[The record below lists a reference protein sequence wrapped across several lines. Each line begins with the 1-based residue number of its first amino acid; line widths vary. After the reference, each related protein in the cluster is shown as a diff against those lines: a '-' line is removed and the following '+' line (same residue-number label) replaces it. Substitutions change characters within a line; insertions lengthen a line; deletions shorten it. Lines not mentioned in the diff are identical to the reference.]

1 MYKKLIR
8 PFLIILLVGFSFF
21 YTEKSIDLVRNTDPL
36 MHQIKESNYKYEVE
50 AINAYIKDNTII
62 PGISGLQIDYE
73 KTYTHMKN
81 YGTYNESLTT
91 LKETKPEISIDDYY
105 DKFIIQGNENKK
117 SVALVFK
124 VEKNTNI
131 NKLVPIL
138 NNENIKATF
147 FIDGKYLEDNYKNIE
162 LIQNHELELLS
173 YNNSYDEITFTSSLS
188 YLGTLTNKSPKYCY
202 AEYDNKEVIK
212 LCSKLK
218 LHTIIPT
225 IKIKNNPYQEIK
237 DKLTNSAII
246 SIPIT
251 TSYLNELQV
260 AIKYIKSKG
269 YTFKTLEELLSENLE
284 K

>member
-36 MHQIKESNYKYEVE
+36 MQQIKESNYKYEVE

-73 KTYTHMKN
+73 KTYTNMKT

-91 LKETKPEISIDDYY
+91 LKETKPTISIDDYY

-131 NKLVPIL
+131 NKLVQIL

-147 FIDGKYLEDNYKNIE
+147 FIDGKYLEDNYKNLE

-188 YLGTLTNKSPKYCY
+188 YLGTLTNKLPKYCY
-202 AEYDNKEVIK
+202 AEYDNKEVIE

>member
-1 MYKKLIR
+1 MIKKLIR

-21 YTEKSIDLVRNTDPL
+21 YTEKSIDLVRNTDPI
-36 MHQIKESNYKYEVE
+36 MKQIKENSYKYEVDSV
-50 AINAYIKDNTII
+50 NATIKDNTII
-62 PGISGLQIDYE
+62 PGISGLKIDYE
-73 KTYTHMKN
+73 ETYTNMKT

-91 LKETKPEISIDDYY
+91 LKETKPTISIDDYY
-105 DKFIIQGNENKK
+105 DKYIIQGNENKK

-131 NKLVPIL
+131 NKLVKIL
-138 NNENIKATF
+138 NNENIKVTF
-147 FIDGKYLEDNYKNIE
+147 FIDGKYLEDNYKNLE

-173 YNNSYDEITFTSSLS
+173 YNNSYDEITFASSLS

-202 AEYDNKEVIK
+202 TEYDNKEVIK

-225 IKIKNNPYQEIK
+225 IIIKNNPYQEIK
-237 DKLTNSAII
+237 VQLTNSAII
-246 SIPIT
+246 SIPISQ
-251 TSYLNELQV
+251 SYLNELQV
-260 AIKYIKSKG
+260 SIKYIKSKG
-269 YTFKTLEELLSENLE
+269 YSFKTLEELLSENLE